1 MKKSCFFA
9 VLGWILAAF
18 CSCSEKYGEGP
29 VNFSVWYD
37 YDGDRL
43 PDFDTLG
50 QPDATGAM
58 LEFDIESVPEFAT
71 DRYAALVTSEL
82 TVDKE
87 GEFRFYMYADDGARL
102 CVDGECVCEINAAVW
117 PRELVTVRLTAGR
130 HSIRVEHFDRSGKE
144 RLRMSIG
151 RTGELVHTY
160 GSNDAPAKDIP
171 DYVMDEAAVSYERFE
186 AWKGDDEVVVFPILT
201 DIHSHERY
209 SYQHIGY
216 AVKTDEL
223 FHYDFM
229 VCLGDIGLNVGP
241 SNVSRQ
247 YVEDV
252 IAFTRAE
259 MDRYKGVFLYAAG
272 NHDWDDGQGGV
283 HTDQFLSDT
292 FQKPA
297 LEYADG
303 NLHLVPGK
311 VYCYYDVPQKNV
323 RVVLLNSEGSRTQA
337 PAYYLFD
344 DEQME
349 WFKDLLDNT
358 SPDTAVIVMSHYM
371 PHPIGR
377 WHNTPEAV
385 TLASNER
392 LMSVLSDYGTRRS
405 IVGLFCGDSHVN
417 TIVTEGG
424 INYYITQGLGGVAVR
439 DMMDGTTHEFFDYR
453 GQTCCDVIAV
463 KPALRQVR
471 SFRIG
476 AGGAAYD
483 CDFVY

>member
-9 VLGWILAAF
+9 VLFWILAAF
-18 CSCSEKYGEGP
+18 CSCSEKYGEGR
-29 VNFSVWYD
+29 VNYSIWYD
-37 YDGDRL
+37 YDGGTL

-58 LEFDIESVPEFAT
+58 LEFDIEAMPEFAA
-71 DRYAALVTSEL
+71 DGYAALVTSEL
-82 TVDKE
+82 TVDRE
-87 GEFRFYMYADDGARL
+87 GEYRFYLYADDEAGL
-102 CVDGECVCEINAAVW
+102 YVDGRCVCEVDAAVN
-117 PRELVTVRLTAGR
+117 PKKVVKVNLAAGR
-130 HSIRVEHFDRSGKE
+130 HDIRVEHFDRSGGE
-144 RLRMSIG
+144 CLRLSIG
-151 RTGELVHTY
+151 RGDDLVHPF
-160 GSNDAPAKDIP
+160 GSNDAPAEDVP
-171 DYVMDEAAVSYERFE
+171 DYVVAEAAETYARFE

-216 AVKTDEL
+216 AAKADEL

-229 VCLGDIGLNVGP
+229 ACLGDIGLNVGP
-241 SNVSRQ
+241 SNVSAQ
-247 YVEDV
+247 YAEDV
-252 IAFTRAE
+252 IRFTRAE
-259 MDRYKGVFLYAAG
+259 MDKYRGVFLYAAG

-283 HTDQFLSDT
+283 RTAQYLSDV

-303 NLHLVPGK
+303 NLHLVPGE
-311 VYCYYDVPQKNV
+311 VYCYYDIPDKNV
-323 RVVLLNSEGSRTQA
+323 RVIILNSEGSRTLA

-344 DEQME
+344 DRQME
-349 WFKDLLDNT
+349 WFTGLLDETDPQT
-358 SPDTAVIVMSHYM
+358 SVIVMSHYM

-377 WHNTPEAV
+377 WHNTPDAV
-385 TLASNER
+385 TKASNER
-392 LMSVLSDYGTRRS
+392 LMSILSDYRTRRS

-417 TIVTEGG
+417 TLVVEDGV
-424 INYYITQGLGGVAVR
+424 NYYITQGLGGVAVR
-439 DMMDGTTHEFFDYR
+439 DMMDGTVHEFFDYR

-463 KPALRQVR
+463 KPALRQGR

>member
-1 MKKSCFFA
+1 MF
-9 VLGWILAAF
+9 WILTAF
-18 CSCSEKYGEGP
+18 CSCSDKYGEGR

-37 YDGDRL
+37 YDGDTL
-43 PDFDTLG
+43 PVFDTLG
-50 QPDATGAM
+50 QPDVTGVM
-58 LEFDIESVPEFAT
+58 PELDIESVPEFAA

-82 TVDKE
+82 TVDKK
-87 GEFRFYMYADDGARL
+87 GEYRFYLYADDVARL
-102 CVDGECVCEINAAVW
+102 CVDGECICEINAAVKSKKM
-117 PRELVTVRLTAGR
+117 VSVNLTAGR
-130 HSIRVEHFDRSGKE
+130 HSIRVEYFDRSGRE
-144 RLRMSIG
+144 RLRLSIG
-151 RTGELVHTY
+151 RGDALVHPF
-160 GSNDAPAKDIP
+160 GSNDAPAKDVP
-171 DYVMDEAAVSYERFE
+171 DYVMAEAAETYARFE

-216 AVKTDEL
+216 AVKTDEI

-229 VCLGDIGLNVGP
+229 ACLGDIGLNVGP
-241 SNVSRQ
+241 SNVSGQ

-252 IAFTRAE
+252 IRFTRAE
-259 MDRYKGVFLYAAG
+259 MDKYRGVFLYAAG

-283 HTDQFLSDT
+283 QTAQFLSDV

-303 NLHLVPGK
+303 NLHLVPGE
-311 VYCYYDVPQKNV
+311 VYCYYDIPDKNV
-323 RVVLLNSEGSRTQA
+323 RVIILNSEGSRTLA

-344 DEQME
+344 DRQME
-349 WFKDLLDNT
+349 WFTGLLDETDPQT
-358 SPDTAVIVMSHYM
+358 SVIVMSHYM

-385 TLASNER
+385 TKASNER
-392 LMSVLSDYGTRRS
+392 LMSILSDYRTRRN

-417 TIVTEGG
+417 ALVVEDGV
-424 INYYITQGLGGVAVR
+424 NYYITQGLGGVAVR
-439 DMMDGTTHEFFDYR
+439 DMMDGTVHEFFDYR
-453 GQTCCDVIAV
+453 RQICCDVIAV
-463 KPALRQVR
+463 KPALGQGR